1 MFGAI
6 TGNLGN
12 NRADQLVQ
20 EATCRDMNLL
30 MSVPLSHWKRL
41 AWERAVSSWNTE
53 FLASPKALWNGLLG
67 EGLPSRNSFFADK
80 ELSACIAPKLRE
92 LRRWGACADVSIKW
106 SVSRETSRVQ
116 LPSKLGT
123 HLPTHWRVESSPA
136 RDLNPGPVT

>member
-53 FLASPKALWNGLLG
+53 FLASPKALWVKDHGLIKDDS
-67 EGLPSRNSFFADK
+67 ERNEPHSRVRSWVQAQLPHA
-80 ELSACIAPKLRE
+80 
-92 LRRWGACADVSIKW
+92 LRRSWATVLVICKHD
-106 SVSRETSRVQ
+106 
-116 LPSKLGT
+116 
-123 HLPTHWRVESSPA
+123 
-136 RDLNPGPVT
+136 